1 MNSDQHLVK
10 RTLHGDTYAFEEL
23 VKTYQNKVYMLA
35 YRYMGNEDDAN
46 DMAQEAFIKAYRSL
60 RSFKGDAS
68 FGTWIYR
75 ITTNVCLDELRRRK
89 RKIAPIS
96 LDEPL
101 ATLDGDEIER
111 EISDQSLAA
120 DVVYEKK
127 EFSQNIQLLLD
138 EMKPEHKTVIVLRDI
153 MDLSYEEIAAVLDC
167 SIGTVKSR
175 ISRARIILQKKL
187 TERELLN

>member
-1 MNSDQHLVK
+1 MNSEQQLVK
-10 RTLHGDTYAFEEL
+10 RTLHGETYAFEEL
-23 VKTYQNKVYMLA
+23 VNTYQNKVYMLA

-60 RSFKGDAS
+60 RSFKGDSS

-89 RKIAPIS
+89 RKIVPLS

-101 ATLDGDEIER
+101 ATLDGDDIER
-111 EISDQSLAA
+111 EIIDQSLAV
-120 DVVYEKK
+120 DVLFEQK
-127 EFSQNIQLLLD
+127 EFTQNLQLLLD
-138 EMKPEHKTVIVLRDI
+138 EMKPEHKTVIVLRDV
-153 MDLSYEEIAAVLDC
+153 MELSYEEIADVLNC

-175 ISRARIILQKKL
+175 ISRARGVLQKKL
-187 TERELLN
+187 VQRELLK

>member
-89 RKIAPIS
+89 RKIVPIS

-111 EISDQSLAA
+111 EISDKSLAA

-127 EFSQNIQLLLD
+127 EFSQIIQLLLD

-153 MDLSYEEIAAVLDC
+153 MELSYEEIAAVLDC

-175 ISRARIILQKKL
+175 ISRARNILQKKL

>member
-89 RKIAPIS
+89 RKIVPIS